1 MGFVVARGSSF
12 IERQFGLY
20 QIEHVLA
27 HERWDIRDERPR
39 LGWGGVLTMSR
50 FAKRMR
56 GGAPDTR
63 RTGVGPTDIEVA
75 CIRGV
80 R

>member
-1 MGFVVARGSSF
+1 MGFVVARGSLF

-20 QIEHVLA
+20 PIAHVLA

-39 LGWGGVLTMSR
+39 LGWGGVLTMGR
-50 FAKRMR
+50 FAKLMR
-56 GGAPDTR
+56 GGAPETR
-63 RTGVGPTDIEVA
+63 RASMGPTDREFA
-75 CIRGV
+75 GRRGV

>member
-1 MGFVVARGSSF
+1 MGFVVARGSLF

-20 QIEHVLA
+20 PIEHVLA

-56 GGAPDTR
+56 GGAPETR
-63 RTGVGPTDIEVA
+63 RACVGPTDIAFA

>member
-1 MGFVVARGSSF
+1 MGFVVARGSLF

-20 QIEHVLA
+20 PIEHVMA

-39 LGWGGVLTMSR
+39 LGWGSVLTMGR

-56 GGAPDTR
+56 GGAPETR
-63 RTGVGPTDIEVA
+63 RTGVGPTDLEVA
-75 CIRGV
+75 CRRGV